1 MSPLTTTGMRT
12 AALTRRTKA
21 QSAMP
26 LKNWQRVRAW
36 TVMSCT
42 PAASARRASSGAL
55 QVRGIPA
62 AAHLQGHGHADGPDD
77 RLDQAHGVVEVA
89 HQRRAGQLARDLAG
103 RAAHVDVDDVG
114 AQLFRHARPFRHPAR
129 LAARQLY
136 DERSK
141 IPANCPF
148 AHAVTVLDQVLARH
162 HLRGDEG
169 GAQKMRLA
177 AERQVGHA
185 RHRRQQHVA
194 GQRVPAD
201 ANVPH
206 HRRRGGRTCAVAHLL
221 GSFSCCTTLVQTTA
235 PSTLSQVR
243 SALYAGIVRML
254 LASLGRDKPNP

>member
-21 QSAMP
+21 QSATP

-42 PAASARRASSGAL
+42 PAASAHRASSGAL
-55 QVRGIPA
+55 RLA
-62 AAHLQGHGHADGPDD
+62 ASQPLRIFRVTGTPDGPDD
-77 RLDQAHGVVEVA
+77 RLDQAHGVAEVA

-136 DERSK
+136 DEGSK

-148 AHAVTVLDQVLARH
+148 AHAVAVLDQVLARH
-162 HLRGDEG
+162 HLRGDER

-177 AERQVGHA
+177 AERQVGYA

-194 GQRVPAD
+194 GQRVPTDAD
-201 ANVPH
+201 GRH
-206 HRRRGGRTCAVAHLL
+206 CRRRDGRTCAIAHLL
-221 GSFSCCTTLVQTTA
+221 GSFSCCTTLVQTTVPHSGFA
-235 PSTLSQVR
+235 
-243 SALYAGIVRML
+243 SAKRAISRGL
-254 LASLGRDKPNP
+254 LGVVGLTRPR